1 MAGDQLPADN
11 PVPVRYRQRF
21 SAGHKAAHPGL
32 SAISGNWLAKKL
44 VYEHGST
51 PKDIALA
58 HCVQGKG
65 NIPCMLDKIA
75 NRLKNLDRLFIV
87 IVIIPTIISIIYFGL
102 LASDVY
108 ISEAKFVVRSPEK
121 STPTGLGMLLKGA
134 GFSNA
139 GDEIHAAQDFLV
151 SRDAL
156 AQLNRK
162 DAYRAIYTRPG
173 ISMFDRFD
181 PSGSDAS
188 FEALFKYYKSRVRVD
203 YETASSITTLTVR
216 AYTPQDAQK
225 INEQLLRMAEA
236 MVNRLSARGREDL
249 IQFAARE
256 VDNAKRQA
264 REAALALSAFRNAS
278 GLVDPEKQAAI
289 QLQMISKLQD
299 ELVGAR
305 TQIQELREYAP
316 QSSQLPVLSTRVKSL
331 EREIDVQSG
340 RVAGDRKSLAASA
353 AQYQRIAME
362 SQFADRQLAAAM
374 SSLQEAENEARR
386 KQAYVE
392 RIVEP
397 NMPDAALEP
406 KRLRGI
412 GTTFLMSFI
421 IWGVL
426 IMLFA
431 GVREHRA

>member
-1 MAGDQLPADN
+1 MRL
-11 PVPVRYRQRF
+11 
-21 SAGHKAAHPGL
+21 
-32 SAISGNWLAKKL
+32 
-44 VYEHGST
+44 
-51 PKDIALA
+51 
-58 HCVQGKG
+58 GKG
-65 NIPCMLDKIA
+65 NIPGMLDKIA
-75 NRLKNLDRLFIV
+75 NRLKNIDRLFIV
-87 IVIIPTIISIIYFGL
+87 IVVIPTIISVIYFGL
-102 LASDVY
+102 LASNVY
-108 ISEAKFVVRSPEK
+108 VSEAKFVVRSPEK

-156 AQLNRK
+156 TQLNRK
-162 DAYRAIYTRPG
+162 DAFKTAFTRPQ
-173 ISMFDRFD
+173 ISTFDRFD
-181 PSGSDAS
+181 PIGSDDS
-188 FEALFKYYKSRVRVD
+188 FESLFKYYKSRIRVD

-249 IQFAARE
+249 IQFAAAE
-256 VDNAKRQA
+256 VEGAKAKA
-264 REAALALSAFRNAS
+264 RDAALALSAFRNAN

-299 ELVGAR
+299 ELIGAK

-316 QSSQLPVLSTRVKSL
+316 QSSQLPVLATRVHSL
-331 EREIDVQSG
+331 EREIDLQSG
-340 RVAGDRKSLAASA
+340 RIAGDRKSLAASA
-353 AQYQRIAME
+353 AQYQRVAME
-362 SQFADRQLAAAM
+362 SQFADRQLASAM

-397 NMPDAALEP
+397 NRPDAALEP

-412 GTTFLMSFI
+412 GTTFLMCFI

-426 IMLFA
+426 VMLMA
-431 GVREHRA
+431 GIREHRA

>member
-1 MAGDQLPADN
+1 
-11 PVPVRYRQRF
+11 
-21 SAGHKAAHPGL
+21 
-32 SAISGNWLAKKL
+32 
-44 VYEHGST
+44 
-51 PKDIALA
+51 
-58 HCVQGKG
+58 
-65 NIPCMLDKIA
+65 MLDKIA
-75 NRLKNLDRLFIV
+75 DRLKNLDRLFIV
-87 IVIIPTIISIIYFGL
+87 IVVVPTIISVIYFGL

-108 ISEAKFVVRSPEK
+108 VSEAKFVVRSPEK

-156 AQLNRK
+156 TQLNRK
-162 DAYRAIYTRPG
+162 DAFKTAFTRPQ
-173 ISMFDRFD
+173 ISTFDRFD
-181 PSGSDAS
+181 PIGSDGS
-188 FEALFKYYKSRVRVD
+188 FESLFKYYKSRIRVD

-249 IQFAARE
+249 IQFAAAE
-256 VDNAKRQA
+256 VEGAKVKA
-264 REAALALSAFRNAS
+264 RDAALALSAFRNAN

-299 ELVGAR
+299 ELIGAK

-316 QSSQLPVLSTRVKSL
+316 QSSQLSVLATRVQSL
-331 EREIDVQSG
+331 EREIDLQSG
-340 RVAGDRKSLAASA
+340 RIAGDRKSLAASA
-353 AQYQRIAME
+353 AQYQRVAME
-362 SQFADRQLAAAM
+362 SQFADRQLASAM

-397 NMPDAALEP
+397 NRPDAALEP

-412 GTTFLMSFI
+412 GTTFLMCFI

-426 IMLFA
+426 VMLMA